1 MRSNHH
7 GVVSLCRT
15 SIRHHT
21 RRRRFLARAR
31 ERVVVHRTY
40 CSQKS
45 TLVDALLAARTRG
58 TYLTRV
64 RHMHASGIAAR
75 APFASSSSSS
85 MSRLATARRPATRV
99 DAASTPNPYPEL
111 VVFDLDA
118 CFWDEEMYTL
128 SHTVDA
134 ARSQRGSLGEG
145 IGEGVVAAASGSTM
159 IRIHKGALL
168 ALQNF
173 HLGRYPGMRIA
184 AASSADTPLAVKIG
198 KSALATLEIVPGV
211 RARDVFASGW
221 PDGFEGNMQI
231 GRTPPL
237 SANKAATHFPIL
249 RRETG
254 VRYSSMLFFDDCNW
268 GDHCGAVSRECVDDE
283 SGLGPVVVRTPKGLG
298 VEEWMRGLELYA
310 ERVASRVDVA

>member
-1 MRSNHH
+1 
-7 GVVSLCRT
+7 
-15 SIRHHT
+15 
-21 RRRRFLARAR
+21 
-31 ERVVVHRTY
+31 
-40 CSQKS
+40 
-45 TLVDALLAARTRG
+45 
-58 TYLTRV
+58 
-64 RHMHASGIAAR
+64 
-75 APFASSSSSS
+75 
-85 MSRLATARRPATRV
+85 
-99 DAASTPNPYPEL
+99 
-111 VVFDLDA
+111 
-118 CFWDEEMYTL
+118 MYTL

-134 ARSQRGSLGEG
+134 ARSLRGSLGEG

-159 IRIHKGALL
+159 IRIHAGALL

-283 SGLGPVVVRTPKGLG
+283 SGLGPVVVRT
-298 VEEWMRGLELYA
+298 
-310 ERVASRVDVA
+310 RVKYVPRVRAASNASTSVDFCEQYVRCTTTRSRARAKKRRRRV